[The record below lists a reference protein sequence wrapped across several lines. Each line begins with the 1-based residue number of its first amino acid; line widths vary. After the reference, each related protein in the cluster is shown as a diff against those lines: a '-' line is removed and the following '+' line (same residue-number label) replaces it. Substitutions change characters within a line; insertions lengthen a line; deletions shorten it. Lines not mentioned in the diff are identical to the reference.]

1 MTLRGGA
8 VWYAKVAEDSRADE
22 LLPVRVP
29 LLTEGGH
36 PLDGAP
42 LKEGGC
48 LLAVALNKG
57 TKTAASIL
65 ERILSADSPPHSKN
79 KEGVSSV
86 GPAPHPLSSSPYPL
100 SPTDCLGRQAG
111 GRWSGGCGFARTC
124 LGVP

>member
-48 LLAVALNKG
+48 LLAVALNK
-57 TKTAASIL
+57 
-65 ERILSADSPPHSKN
+65 RHQDSCQYLGAHPQRRLTPPLQK
-79 KEGVSSV
+79 
-86 GPAPHPLSSSPYPL
+86 
-100 SPTDCLGRQAG
+100 
-111 GRWSGGCGFARTC
+111 
-124 LGVP
+124 